1 METRSWLS
9 DASFYSVSLAL
20 VGMDLG
26 QIKAYCSFKGT
37 VWIVISL
44 CFLFFPPLCLS
55 LGLCHC
61 LHWSVCTP
69 SCHCIRQAEEPNSEG
84 VHRIQGTFQQVSHH
98 EVTHGDMQTHL
109 AGTSSCLLLFICI
122 CNHEQII

>member
-44 CFLFFPPLCLS
+44 CFLFFSPSVFHSASVTVFIGLS
-55 LGLCHC
+55 
-61 LHWSVCTP
+61 
-69 SCHCIRQAEEPNSEG
+69 
-84 VHRIQGTFQQVSHH
+84 VHHPATVSARLKNLIQRVSTEYREH
-98 EVTHGDMQTHL
+98 
-109 AGTSSCLLLFICI
+109 F
-122 CNHEQII
+122 NR